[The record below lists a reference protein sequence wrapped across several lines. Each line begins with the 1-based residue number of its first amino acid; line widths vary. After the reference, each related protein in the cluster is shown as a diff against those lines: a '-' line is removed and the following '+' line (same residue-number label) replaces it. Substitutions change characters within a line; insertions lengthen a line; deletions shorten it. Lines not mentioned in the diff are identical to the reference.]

1 MICWSEGHFEL
12 LSVWE
17 YVCFLVCNYQQ
28 SVAQEFCQVCRLVV
42 MSQVQTDLA
51 LSGELM
57 DDLCLKFRVVDPG
70 LSEGSGVAIL
80 LPVVMPVPM
89 LVSTITKHWH
99 LEPKCWSSKNEEA
112 NLYNQVG
119 L

>member
-1 MICWSEGHFEL
+1 
-12 LSVWE
+12 
-17 YVCFLVCNYQQ
+17 
-28 SVAQEFCQVCRLVV
+28 

-57 DDLCLKFRVVDPG
+57 DDLGLKFRVVDPG

-89 LVSTITKHWH
+89 LVSTITKH
-99 LEPKCWSSKNEEA
+99 
-112 NLYNQVG
+112 
-119 L
+119 

>member
-1 MICWSEGHFEL
+1 
-12 LSVWE
+12 
-17 YVCFLVCNYQQ
+17 
-28 SVAQEFCQVCRLVV
+28 

-57 DDLCLKFRVVDPG
+57 DDLGLKFRVVDPG

-99 LEPKCWSSKNEEA
+99 LEPNS
-112 NLYNQVG
+112 VG
-119 L
+119 AAKMKRRTFTTKWVFNTQAIDRTT